1 VRVLGLIAD
10 DLTGAGDSA
19 VQFARRGWST
29 LLVLDGAYLY
39 GGQTPV
45 PVRGSDPNLVAVTS
59 DSRALDNTTA
69 ERLTADALVHLMHAG
84 VDRIYLKIDSTMRGS
99 VPGQIAG
106 VLAAWRKKHPNAFAV
121 VCPAYPR
128 MGRTVVG
135 NHLLVNGQPVERSSI
150 GCDPVSPVTMSDLS
164 RLIPG
169 SSQIAP
175 DRIPLNSVPVVTADA
190 SSDEDLTTIAAA
202 IADVGPP
209 VIPVGSAGLAEA
221 LAAKWSTV
229 RLSAVARPIL
239 ASSGETHRSLGGGG
253 NPRILI
259 LVTSLNPVSRAQVAR
274 LSETFPDATILMTP
288 AERVPNTSMAG
299 HLAEDFAKRFAQQKW
314 DVLGLVG
321 GDGARAALGRLGA
334 SAIHIH
340 DAIVEGIPSGTVVG
354 GLADGMPIFTKAGG
368 FGAEDALVRA
378 VENFKR

>member
-29 LLVLDGAYLY
+29 LLILDGAYLN
-39 GGQTPV
+39 GTPV
-45 PVRGSDPNLVAVTS
+45 PLRASDSNLVAVTS
-59 DSRALDNTTA
+59 DSRALDNATA
-69 ERLTADALVHLMHAG
+69 EKLTADALAHLMQAG

-106 VLAAWRKKHPNAFAV
+106 VLAAWRKKHSNAFAV

-175 DRIPLNSVPVVTADA
+175 DRIPLNSAPVVTADA

-221 LAAKWSTV
+221 MAAKWTV
-229 RLSAVARPIL
+229 RSVRLQPDRPLQPDRGLSQ
-239 ASSGETHRSLGGGG
+239 
-253 NPRILI
+253 NPAILI

-288 AERVPNTSMAG
+288 AERVPNISMAE
-299 HLAEDFAKRFAQQKW
+299 HLAEDFAKRFAQKKW

-321 GDGARAALGRLGA
+321 GDGARAVLGHLGA

-340 DAIVEGIPSGTVVG
+340 DAILEGIPSGTVVG
-354 GLADGMPIFTKAGG
+354 GLADGMAIFTKAGG